1 MGGELTG
8 IVLAGGRSRR
18 LGQDKCRL
26 PFGGTTLL
34 SHVVGRVAQA
44 CTPVIVV
51 ARAASDYPDCGARVV
66 GDRRP
71 GAGPLAGLAVGLAAT
86 DTACAAVVACDA
98 PFIAPAL
105 LRGLLGLAPDWD
117 AVVPVIAGRAQPL
130 CAVYR
135 REVATVAE
143 VMLARGE
150 RAAHRLLAQPGL
162 RVRRVPED
170 ALRAWDPD
178 LVSFVGIN
186 TPDDY
191 DRAREMLTRSGP
203 A

>member
-1 MGGELTG
+1 M
-8 IVLAGGRSRR
+8 
-18 LGQDKCRL
+18 GQDKCHL
-26 PFGGTTLL
+26 PFGETTLL
-34 SHVVGRVAQA
+34 NRVVGQVAQA
-44 CTPVIVV
+44 CAPVIVV
-51 ARAASDYPDCGARVV
+51 ARAASDYPDCGARVI
-66 GDRRP
+66 GDRHP
-71 GAGPLAGLAVGLAAT
+71 GAGPLGGLAAGLAAVE
-86 DTACAAVVACDA
+86 TACAAVVACDT

-105 LRGLLGLAPDWD
+105 LRGLLGLARDWD
-117 AVVPVIAGRAQPL
+117 AIVPVVAGRAQPL

-143 VMLARGE
+143 TILARGE

-178 LVSFVGIN
+178 LLSFVGIN

-191 DRAREMLTRSGP
+191 DRARKMLTRSGP